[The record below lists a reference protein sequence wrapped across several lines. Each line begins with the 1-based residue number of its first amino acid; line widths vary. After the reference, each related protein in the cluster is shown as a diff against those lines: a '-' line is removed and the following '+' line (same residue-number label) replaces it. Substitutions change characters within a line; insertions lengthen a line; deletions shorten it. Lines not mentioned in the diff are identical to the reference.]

1 MFLFCHPARNGQ
13 PARFPVG
20 PLRSQLQ
27 SCEETTKRQADF
39 SRCILLA
46 LLLFA
51 LPALAQSRI
60 DCSTAPSKILHR
72 DVPYCALI
80 PQSFSASSHL
90 PVLYFLHGLGDN
102 QQSLINMGAWN
113 LISDLRAQNKIGDFL
128 IVTPQGGSS
137 FYINSADGSIR
148 YSDFFLEEFIPFIER
163 KYHTRT
169 DRAGRA
175 VSGIS
180 MGGYGALRFAF
191 AYPQK
196 FSAVSAESAALFAES
211 PKLLDQAMQA
221 GSPRANLLG
230 NIFGNPINPA
240 HWRANDPFALAKQNA
255 AAIAGLAIYF
265 NCGQQ
270 DGYGFEDG
278 ATALDHQLTAEKIGH
293 TAKLYPG
300 EHSLAYFLSHIDE
313 VMEFHS
319 REFAKHPAPSAA
331 AASK

>member
-1 MFLFCHPARNGQ
+1 MSFGHWIRFVSLLVLAAIPASG
-13 PARFPVG
+13 
-20 PLRSQLQ
+20 
-27 SCEETTKRQADF
+27 
-39 SRCILLA
+39 
-46 LLLFA
+46 
-51 LPALAQSRI
+51 QSRI
-60 DCSTAPSKILHR
+60 DCSALESKILKR
-72 DVPYCALI
+72 PVRYCVYI
-80 PQSFSASSHL
+80 PSGYNAGAEEH
-90 PVLYFLHGLGDN
+90 PARRYPILYFLHGLGDN
-102 QQSLINMGAWN
+102 EQTLFNSGGWTL
-113 LISDLRAQNKIGDFL
+113 LDDLRKQGKMGDFL
-128 IVTPQGGSS
+128 IVAPEGGRS
-137 FYINSADGSIR
+137 FYVNSADGTVR
-148 YSDFFLEEFIPFIER
+148 YSDFFLQEFMPFVEA
-163 KYHTRT
+163 KYRIHGRA
-169 DRAGRA
+169 DRAI
-175 VSGIS
+175 SGIS

-255 AAIAGLAIYF
+255 AAIARLAIYF

-331 AASK
+331 